1 MKKTGKNKE
10 WELVELRGHIIDS
23 LTLSKVYDEVIARGG
38 SYSSEE
44 ITIGRTKDDP
54 SYARVRVEA
63 QDRKTLDNILVRIGE
78 LGAVPVE
85 VREVELKESP
95 MDGVFPDGFYSTTN
109 LDTELHLGG
118 SWIEVQEIAM
128 DCAVLVRD
136 ATARAIKMKDVKKG
150 ESIVVGLSGV
160 RVSIPESSGPGSGST
175 DSGSSGKAFRF
186 MSSGVS
192 SEKPMASLI
201 GGIAEELKALKEAD
215 RSNKVLFVC
224 GPAIVHTGSRDFL
237 TCLIEKG
244 YVDVLFAGN
253 ALAVHDIEASIYGTS
268 LGVSLKEGGYAPGGH
283 NHHLRVINTIR
294 GLGGIRQ
301 AVSKGVLTDG
311 IMHACIKNNVDFL
324 LAGSIRD
331 DGPLP
336 EVITDVLEA
345 QTLMR
350 EKLRG
355 VKMAVMIST
364 MLHSIAT
371 GNLLPAS
378 VRTICVD
385 IDHSTITKLA
395 DRGTRQA
402 TGLVIDAGTFLREL
416 CARLP

>member
-1 MKKTGKNKE
+1 MKKSGEDKKDKE

-63 QDRKTLDNILVRIGE
+63 PDRETLDNVLVRIGE

-85 VREVELKESP
+85 VREVELEEAP
-95 MDGVFPDGFYSTTN
+95 MDGVFPEGFYSTTN
-109 LDTELHLGG
+109 LDTEIHLDGK
-118 SWIEVQEIAM
+118 WIGVDDIAM
-128 DCAVLVRD
+128 DCALLVQGDR
-136 ATARAIKMKDVKKG
+136 ARAIKMKDVG
-150 ESIVVGLSGV
+150 SGDLIVVGSRGV
-160 RVSIPESSGPGSGST
+160 RVSIPERTGLE
-175 DSGSSGKAFRF
+175 SGKTDKTFRF

-192 SEKPMASLI
+192 SEKPMVSLI
-201 GGIAEELKALKEAD
+201 GAIAEEIKALKQAD
-215 RSNKVLFVC
+215 RNNKLLFVC
-224 GPAIVHTGSRDFL
+224 GPAIVHTGARDFL

-268 LGVSLKEGGYAPGGH
+268 LGVSLSEGAYTPGGH

-294 GLGGIRQ
+294 ALGGISQ
-301 AVSKGVLTDG
+301 AVSKGVLKDG

-336 EVITDVLEA
+336 EVITDSLEA

-385 IDHSTITKLA
+385 IDLSTITKLA

-402 TGLVIDAGTFLREL
+402 TGLVLDAGTFLREL